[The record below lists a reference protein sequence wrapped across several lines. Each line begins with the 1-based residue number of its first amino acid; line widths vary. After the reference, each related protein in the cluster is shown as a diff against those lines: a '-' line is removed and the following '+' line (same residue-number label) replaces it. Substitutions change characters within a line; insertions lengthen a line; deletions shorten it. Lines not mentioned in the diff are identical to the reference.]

1 MSDENMIRRPKQRPS
16 TSPESERPGAAGLPT
31 QEAHQPDPM
40 LQMSTGWVGA
50 SGITLVALAIA
61 VILGIV
67 FYGLNGRETTQR
79 TAAAPPNPPAV
90 QSTRPAAGGKGSAAT
105 PSAPRANASGVK
117 G

>member
-1 MSDENMIRRPKQRPS
+1 MPDENMIRGPKQSMS
-16 TSPESERPGAAGLPT
+16 TRAGSESTRAAGVPT

-50 SGITLVALAIA
+50 GGITLVALAIV

-67 FYGLNGRETTQR
+67 FYGLNGRETVQE
-79 TAAAPPNPPAV
+79 TAATPPAPPAA
-90 QSTRPAAGGKGSAAT
+90 QSTKPAPGGKGAAAT
-105 PSAPRANASGVK
+105 AGAPRANNSGVK